1 MDSELE
7 WKNCI
12 IIKYYVDDIYFLS
25 YYMHGLNGN
34 DFILKESNPFIIR
47 INKYNPDTW
56 ATSSGNSNRWE
67 YTVSAKFLD
76 SKNYVEWIKTEWYA
90 FAKIRKSTV
99 ITLGIEGSTTKE
111 LTVSA
116 SASSEW
122 QTKYT
127 PKAHWTN
134 GNYYTIS
141 DWANTLVI
149 NSRSDYAAGSRGITN
164 TASVKVFGDPKAYSI
179 AATT

>member
-1 MDSELE
+1 MKRLASLAMALLILLSTSICAFATSDS
-7 WKNCI
+7 NTRTI
-12 IIKYYVDDIYFLS
+12 
-25 YYMHGLNGN
+25 N
-34 DFILKESNPFIIR
+34 SNPRKR
-47 INKYNPDTW
+47 IQANVWIDTW

-90 FAKIRKSTV
+90 YAIIRKSTV
-99 ITLGIEGSTTKE
+99 ITLGIQGKTTKE

-116 SASSEW
+116 TASSEW

-127 PKAHWTN
+127 SKAHYTN
-134 GNYYTIS
+134 GKYYTIS

-149 NSRSDYAAGSRGITN
+149 NSRSDYKAGSKGVTN
-164 TASVKVFGDPKAYSI
+164 TAYVKVFGDPKTYSV

>member
-1 MDSELE
+1 MKKLASLAMALLILLSTSICAFATSDSNT
-7 WKNCI
+7 KTINA
-12 IIKYYVDDIYFLS
+12 
-25 YYMHGLNGN
+25 NP
-34 DFILKESNPFIIR
+34 LKR
-47 INKYNPDTW
+47 IQANVWIDTW

-76 SKNYVEWIKTEWYA
+76 SKNYVE
-90 FAKIRKSTV
+90 STV
-99 ITLGIEGSTTKE
+99 ITLGIEGKTTKE

-116 SASSEW
+116 SSSSEW

-134 GNYYTIS
+134 GKYYTIS

-149 NSRSDYAAGSRGITN
+149 NSRSDYAAGSKGITN
-164 TASVKVFGDPKAYSI
+164 TASVKVFGDPKTYSV

>member
-1 MDSELE
+1 MKRLLSLAMALLILCGTSICAFATSDS
-7 WKNCI
+7 NTRTI
-12 IIKYYVDDIYFLS
+12 
-25 YYMHGLNGN
+25 N
-34 DFILKESNPFIIR
+34 SNPLKR
-47 INKYNPDTW
+47 IQANVWIDTW

-76 SKNYVEWIKTEWYA
+76 NKDHVEWIKTEWYA

-99 ITLGIEGSTTKE
+99 ITLGIGGSTTKE

-122 QTKYT
+122 QVKYT
-127 PKAHWTN
+127 PKAYWKN

-141 DWANTLVI
+141 DWANTLVV
-149 NSRSDYAAGSRGITN
+149 NSRADYAAGSKGITN
-164 TASVKVFGDPKAYSI
+164 TASVKVFGDPKTYSVS
-179 AATT
+179 ATT